1 MSGLTKDAI
10 KKWRESSNFE
20 EKIHSLRSVN
30 SNLGQQFAFPELDES
45 IRKNVCEF
53 FVADFSEA
61 PPSLQCALLELV
73 RILCRDKNGI
83 NALFSEELV
92 ELVLKA
98 AGIFPKWKPSNHS
111 VVMEAVKC
119 LVNAL
124 FNSVVART
132 GFENKCC
139 QIMIQRDQEIVK
151 FLKDGSQ
158 FSDFFDYLS
167 QMSKDLLET
176 LLFLDLRICFVA
188 SAHSIELQKK
198 WVEDSENTQVF
209 LDILKFA
216 CRVIPIP
223 DKKENDW
230 ATESLKILF
239 NLYCHAQMYDAD
251 VAESCAKEC
260 SKLIQN
266 PDVDDDLKQN
276 AIHLL
281 ATMPSCLPSLC
292 PELTAEEQ
300 EQLKTTK
307 VYENFDMRFVDAT
320 LELLSRKIDKTGTG
334 EVDLLSTFF
343 TTLIHLCKNHK
354 AARRYCRLKVIPPL
368 KAQHVE
374 KPPDE
379 GKTLRNKIVRLLTSP
394 THCKDLAAE
403 FLFVLCKRNVNRLI
417 KYTGFGHSA
426 GLLANYGFLG
436 SINDPRRESDS
447 EDSETESYKQV
458 EDKINPV
465 TGYIQPVIDNPL
477 DHMTE
482 EQKEYEA
489 IQLANAMNKLL
500 SEGVIQPASI
510 GQDGKPTVVSHVNEL
525 IKNIPSEEEGSS
537 DSD

>member
-1 MSGLTKDAI
+1 MSGLTKDCI

-20 EKIHSLRSVN
+20 EVIHSLRSVN
-30 SNLGQQFAFPELDES
+30 SNLGQKFAFPELDENV
-45 IRKNVCEF
+45 RKDVCEF
-53 FVADFSEA
+53 FVTAFPEA
-61 PPSLQCALLELV
+61 SANLQCALLELI

-83 NALFSEELV
+83 NSLFSEELV

-98 AGIFPKWKPSNHS
+98 AGIFPKSKPTDHS
-111 VVMEAVKC
+111 VLMEAVKC

-139 QIMIQRDQEIVK
+139 QLMIQRDQEIIK
-151 FLKDGSQ
+151 HLKSIQENKESVEDKGKETEYSC
-158 FSDFFDYLS
+158 FFDYLEGIP
-167 QMSKDLLET
+167 KDVLEL
-176 LLFLDLRICFVA
+176 LLFFDLRICFVA

-198 WVEDSENTQVF
+198 WVEDSENTQIF
-209 LDILKFA
+209 LEVLKFA
-216 CRVIPIP
+216 CRKVPIP
-223 DKKENDW
+223 GSKENDW

-239 NLYCHAQMYDAD
+239 NLYCHAQMYDFEI
-251 VAESCAKEC
+251 AELCAKEC
-260 SKLIQN
+260 SNLVQN
-266 PDVDDDLKQN
+266 PAVDDDLKQN

-281 ATMPSCLPSLC
+281 ATMPSCLSSLC
-292 PELTAEEQ
+292 PELTEQ
-300 EQLKTTK
+300 QQKEINTTK
-307 VYENFDMRFVDAT
+307 IYENFDMRFVDST
-320 LELLSRKIDKTGTG
+320 LELLSRKIDKTGIS

-374 KPPDE
+374 MPPDQ

-403 FLFVLCKRNVNRLI
+403 FLFVLCKRNVGRLV
-417 KYTGFGHSA
+417 KYTGLGHSA

-436 SINDPRRESDS
+436 AINDPRRA
-447 EDSETESYKQV
+447 
-458 EDKINPV
+458 N
-465 TGYIQPVIDNPL
+465 NPL
-477 DHMTE
+477 NHMTE

-489 IQLANAMNKLL
+489 IQLANAMNKLMD
-500 SEGVIQPASI
+500 EGIFQPASI
-510 GQDGKPTVVSHVNEL
+510 GPDGKPVAVSHVNEL
-525 IKNIPSEEEGSS
+525 IKNVPSEEENS